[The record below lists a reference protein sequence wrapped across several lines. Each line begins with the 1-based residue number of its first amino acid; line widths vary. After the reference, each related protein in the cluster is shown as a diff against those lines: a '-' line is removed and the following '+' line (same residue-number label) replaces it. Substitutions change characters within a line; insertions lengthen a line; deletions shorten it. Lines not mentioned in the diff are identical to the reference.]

1 MIVASV
7 TGLFREIDP
16 AGDKRVRS
24 FHRVFSIV
32 PLGGGG
38 YCITNEEL
46 FVASVKDNQRVVSI
60 CFNKNL

>member
-16 AGDKRVRS
+16 AGDKHVRS

-32 PLGGGG
+32 PLGDG

>member
-1 MIVASV
+1 MMVVSL
-7 TGLFREIDP
+7 TGLFREIDS

-24 FHRVFSIV
+24 FNRIFSIV
-32 PLGGGG
+32 PLGGG

-46 FVASVKDNQRVVSI
+46 FVANVTDNQRVVSI